1 MRYLLQ
7 QGYDPKEMVVLT
19 PYLGQLTELKKE
31 LQTEV
36 NAVLNELDAGE
47 LARAGLLTTGSYNKN
62 GKELRLAT
70 IDNYQGEEN
79 DIVIISL
86 TRSNPQNGVGFMY
99 SPERLNVLLS
109 RARNAMIIVGNAS
122 TFTGSRKGGAIW
134 GQMVNH
140 LRNKTHFYEGFPV
153 QCKKHPQKIRL
164 PDAPGEFDSRCPNG
178 GWV

>member
-1 MRYLLQ
+1 MIYKIVRYLLQ

-70 IDNYQGEEN
+70 IGMWFLRPVVAPKYMTLFHVTIRQLPGRGKQHRHHFSYPEQSTERCRVHVLPGT
-79 DIVIISL
+79 IERTLVP
-86 TRSNPQNGVGFMY
+86 RSQ
-99 SPERLNVLLS
+99 RHDH
-109 RARNAMIIVGNAS
+109 R
-122 TFTGSRKGGAIW
+122 RK
-134 GQMVNH
+134 
-140 LRNKTHFYEGFPV
+140 R
-153 QCKKHPQKIRL
+153 
-164 PDAPGEFDSRCPNG
+164 
-178 GWV
+178 